1 MFKYRDDNRVGE
13 QTTLSA
19 DDNLG
24 GQLIANFVLW
34 MLKYIDYNLVGQ
46 LTMYIICRAPGMEFL
61 GKRAPGME
69 FLGKRW
75 TKTNFL
81 ANWAIFEKDNFFWQ
95 HR

>member
-46 LTMYIICRAPGMEFL
+46 LTMYIVHYLQSPWDGVPWKTRTRNGVPREEVDKNKLFGKL
-61 GKRAPGME
+61 G
-69 FLGKRW
+69 
-75 TKTNFL
+75 NF
-81 ANWAIFEKDNFFWQ
+81 
-95 HR
+95 